1 MLNSSDNE
9 FIPSLEEGNLPDVSE
24 GYYDKR
30 KGLPQLFPKG
40 TSGNP
45 NGRPKGVKNRKTI
58 LQERVDS
65 ALSLIILRDAPKVL
79 RKVISMALEGDTVC
93 LKILMD
99 RLMPAK
105 KAIEVTGKD
114 GKDFGIKI
122 IVENLVT
129 HEVKS
134 LQQEEDEDNIEDAEY
149 EELETVS
156 GPQRS
161 ESV

>member
-1 MLNSSDNE
+1 MINSSEQD
-9 FIPSLEEGNLPDVSE
+9 IASVLETEDTVQ
-24 GYYDKR
+24 YADKR
-30 KGLPQLFPKG
+30 KSLPHLFPKG

-45 NGRPKGVKNRKTI
+45 LGKPKGTKNRKTI

-122 IVENLVT
+122 VVENLVT

-134 LQQEEDEDNIEDAEY
+134 LQQEEDEIEEAEY
-149 EELETVS
+149 EELETS
-156 GPQRS
+156 TDR
-161 ESV
+161 